1 MNMFEWEEDNFS
13 YEDSDHFEEVRF
25 FRFTRV
31 SEKLFKYRVLHTY
44 FGSPVT
50 NNG

>member
-25 FRFTRV
+25 FRFTEIP
-31 SEKLFKYRVLHTY
+31 EKMLKHTQ
-44 FGSPVT
+44 
-50 NNG
+50 